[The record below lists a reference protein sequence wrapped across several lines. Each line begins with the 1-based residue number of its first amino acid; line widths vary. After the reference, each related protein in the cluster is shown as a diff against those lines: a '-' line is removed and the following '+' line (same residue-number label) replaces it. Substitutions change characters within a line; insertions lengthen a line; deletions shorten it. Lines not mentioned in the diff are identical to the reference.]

1 MSHHDFPRRFSL
13 SASSLSMAG
22 ALALALF
29 APALLAPA
37 AGAASGAPSE
47 ASSGDREGAR
57 PAVTSPSA
65 SASASTGL
73 WKNTK
78 LALPRPASWK
88 AMLAESRATGRPIV
102 LMFSSAG
109 CAWCELVRR
118 DHLRYLARDQQKLG
132 VIVVELDLLDRKPFA
147 DGETPAGIAQAMGVR
162 FAPTVAFL
170 GPDGELAERLLG
182 YQSADFYGAYL
193 DDRIAEAAAKLKKQP

>member
-1 MSHHDFPRRFSL
+1 MSHRDFSGPFSL
-13 SASSLSMAG
+13 SARSFSIAA
-22 ALALALF
+22 ALAT
-29 APALLAPA
+29 ALLAPA
-37 AGAASGAPSE
+37 AGAAPGAASGAT
-47 ASSGDREGAR
+47 SGGPDATR
-57 PAVTSPSA
+57 PAAGAPAA
-65 SASASTGL
+65 SAPAGV

-88 AMLAESRATGRPIV
+88 AVLAESRATGRPIV
-102 LMFSSAG
+102 LMFSSVG

-147 DGETPAGIAQAMGVR
+147 DGETPAGIAKAMGVR

-170 GPDGELAERLLG
+170 GPEGELAERLLG

>member
-1 MSHHDFPRRFSL
+1 MSHRDFSGPFSL
-13 SASSLSMAG
+13 SARSFSIAA
-22 ALALALF
+22 ALAI
-29 APALLAPA
+29 ALLAPA
-37 AGAASGAPSE
+37 AGAAPGAASGAT
-47 ASSGDREGAR
+47 SGGPDATR
-57 PAVTSPSA
+57 PAAGAPAA
-65 SASASTGL
+65 SAPAGV

-88 AMLAESRATGRPIV
+88 AVLAESRATGRPIV
-102 LMFSSAG
+102 LMFSSVG

-147 DGETPAGIAQAMGVR
+147 DGETPAGIAKAMGVR

-170 GPDGELAERLLG
+170 GPEGELAERLLG

>member
-1 MSHHDFPRRFSL
+1 MSHRDFPGLFSL
-13 SASSLSMAG
+13 SASSFSFAA
-22 ALALALF
+22 ALAI
-29 APALLAPA
+29 ALLAPA
-37 AGAASGAPSE
+37 AGAAPGAASGAT
-47 ASSGDREGAR
+47 SGGPDATR
-57 PAVTSPSA
+57 PAAGAPAA
-65 SASASTGL
+65 SAPAGV

-88 AMLAESRATGRPIV
+88 AVLAESRATGRPIV
-102 LMFSSAG
+102 LMFSSVG

-147 DGETPAGIAQAMGVR
+147 DGETPAGIAKAMGVR

-170 GPDGELAERLLG
+170 GPEGELAERLLG

-193 DDRIAEAAAKLKKQP
+193 DDRIQQARAALR

>member
-1 MSHHDFPRRFSL
+1 MSHRDFSGLFSL
-13 SASSLSMAG
+13 SASSFSIAA
-22 ALALALF
+22 ALAI
-29 APALLAPA
+29 ALLAPA
-37 AGAASGAPSE
+37 AGATPGAASGATPGGPDATRS
-47 ASSGDREGAR
+47 AAGA
-57 PAVTSPSA
+57 PAVSA
-65 SASASTGL
+65 PTGV

-78 LALPRPASWK
+78 VALPRPASWK
-88 AMLAESRATGRPIV
+88 AVLAESRATGHPIV
-102 LMFSSAG
+102 LMFSSVG

-132 VIVVELDLLDRKPFA
+132 LIVVELDLLDRKPFA
-147 DGETPAGIAQAMGVR
+147 DGETPAGIAKAMGVR

-170 GPDGELAERLLG
+170 GPEGELAERLLG

>member
-1 MSHHDFPRRFSL
+1 MSHHDFPGRFSL
-13 SASSLSMAG
+13 SASSLSIAG
-22 ALALALF
+22 ALVIAM
-29 APALLAPA
+29 LAPA
-37 AGAASGAPSE
+37 AGAAPGAASE
-47 ASSGDREGAR
+47 ATSGSRDGAR
-57 PAVTSPSA
+57 PAVTSPA
-65 SASASTGL
+65 ASASTGL

-78 LALPRPASWK
+78 VALPRPASWN
-88 AMLAESRATGRPIV
+88 AVLAESRATGRPIV
-102 LMFSSAG
+102 LMFSSVG

-147 DGETPAGIAQAMGVR
+147 DGETPAGIAKAMGVR

-170 GPDGELAERLLG
+170 GPEGELAERLLG
-182 YQSADFYGAYL
+182 YPSADFYGAYL

>member
-1 MSHHDFPRRFSL
+1 MSHRDFSGPFSL
-13 SASSLSMAG
+13 SARSFSIAA
-22 ALALALF
+22 ALAT
-29 APALLAPA
+29 ALLAPA
-37 AGAASGAPSE
+37 AGAAPGAASGATPGGPD
-47 ASSGDREGAR
+47 ATR
-57 PAVTSPSA
+57 PAAGAPAA
-65 SASASTGL
+65 SAPAGV

-78 LALPRPASWK
+78 VALPRPASWK
-88 AMLAESRATGRPIV
+88 AVLAESRATGRPIV
-102 LMFSSAG
+102 LMFSSVG

-147 DGETPAGIAQAMGVR
+147 DGETPAGIAKAMGVR

-170 GPDGELAERLLG
+170 GPEGELAERLLG
-182 YQSADFYGAYL
+182 YPSADFYGAYL

>member
-22 ALALALF
+22 VLALS
-29 APALLAPA
+29 LLAPA
-37 AGAASGAPSE
+37 AGAASGAASE
-47 ASSGDREGAR
+47 ATSGGPEGTR

-65 SASASTGL
+65 SASTGV

-88 AMLAESRATGRPIV
+88 AVLAESRATGRPIV
-102 LMFSSAG
+102 LMFSSVG

-118 DHLRYLARDQQKLG
+118 DHLRYLARDQQELG
-132 VIVVELDLLDRKPFA
+132 VIVVELDLLDRKPFK
-147 DGETPAGIAQAMGVR
+147 DGETPADIAKALGVR

-170 GPDGELAERLLG
+170 GPDGEVAERLIG

-193 DDRIAEAAAKLKKQP
+193 GDRIAEAAAKLKK

>member
-1 MSHHDFPRRFSL
+1 MSHRDFPGPFSL
-13 SASSLSMAG
+13 SASSFSFAA
-22 ALALALF
+22 ALAI
-29 APALLAPA
+29 ALLAPA
-37 AGAASGAPSE
+37 AGAAPGAASGATPGGPD
-47 ASSGDREGAR
+47 ATR
-57 PAVTSPSA
+57 PAAGAPAA
-65 SASASTGL
+65 SAPAGV

-78 LALPRPASWK
+78 VALPRPASWK
-88 AMLAESRATGRPIV
+88 AVLAESRATGRPIV
-102 LMFSSAG
+102 LMFSSVG

-147 DGETPAGIAQAMGVR
+147 DGETPAGIAKAMGVR

-170 GPDGELAERLLG
+170 GPEGELAERLLG

>member
-1 MSHHDFPRRFSL
+1 MSHRDFPGPFSL
-13 SASSLSMAG
+13 SASSFSFAA
-22 ALALALF
+22 ALAI
-29 APALLAPA
+29 ALLAPA
-37 AGAASGAPSE
+37 AGAAPGAASGAT
-47 ASSGDREGAR
+47 SGGPDATR
-57 PAVTSPSA
+57 PAAGAPAA
-65 SASASTGL
+65 SAPAGV

-88 AMLAESRATGRPIV
+88 AVLAESRATGRPIV
-102 LMFSSAG
+102 LMFSSVG

-147 DGETPAGIAQAMGVR
+147 DGETPAGIAKAMGVR

-170 GPDGELAERLLG
+170 GPEGELAERLLG

>member
-1 MSHHDFPRRFSL
+1 MSHRDFPGPFSL
-13 SASSLSMAG
+13 SASSFSIAA
-22 ALALALF
+22 ALAI
-29 APALLAPA
+29 ALLAPA
-37 AGAASGAPSE
+37 AGAAPGAASGATPGGPD
-47 ASSGDREGAR
+47 ATR
-57 PAVTSPSA
+57 PAAGAPAA
-65 SASASTGL
+65 SAPAGV

-88 AMLAESRATGRPIV
+88 AVLAESRATGRPIV
-102 LMFSSAG
+102 LMFSSVG

-147 DGETPAGIAQAMGVR
+147 DGETPAGIAKAMGVR

-170 GPDGELAERLLG
+170 GPEGELAERLLG